1 MWLKTWASE
10 NKPSPKN
17 WSQALGITESCARSW
32 FKGVVPRPEHW
43 TGVSVMTGVEF
54 TMVRTRY
61 QDQLRSE
68 DRVVQCQVC
77 GVEVIRWVRKTL
89 LCKSAECR
97 RVYDLERKRVARAKI
112 KRIGIEGPTFQ
123 RYLGPVVPEPP
134 KDELRKTC
142 DDAVRRYLENGGKIT
157 RLPDENAGENVLF
170 LADLADARL
179 QNPVSH

>member
-10 NKPSPKN
+10 NKPSPKA

-43 TGVSVMTGVEF
+43 TGVSVMTGVNF

-123 RYLGPVVPEPP
+123 RYLGPMVPEPP

-142 DDAVRRYLENGGKIT
+142 DDAVKRYLDNGGKIT

-179 QNPVSH
+179 VNPVSH

>member
-1 MWLKTWASE
+1 MRSILVQGCGPEAGALDRGLGHDRRE
-10 NKPSPKN
+10 FYNGKN
-17 WSQALGITESCARSW
+17 TL
-32 FKGVVPRPEHW
+32 PRP
-43 TGVSVMTGVEF
+43 VEIRGPSGS
-54 TMVRTRY
+54 MP
-61 QDQLRSE
+61 
-68 DRVVQCQVC
+68 VC

-123 RYLGPVVPEPP
+123 RYLGPMVPEPP

-142 DDAVRRYLENGGKIT
+142 DDAVKRYLDNGGKIT

-179 QNPVSH
+179 VNPVSH